1 MAAERF
7 TYPPLS
13 TSLTV
18 SNAAAAIEFYRQAFG
33 AVERYRLTD
42 PQTGKIGHAEL
53 EILGSLVMLADEYPQ
68 FNQAPTS
75 LCGTPVRLCLIVD
88 DVDAWIARAE
98 QCGATVVIP
107 ASDMFYGFRAGR
119 IRDPFGHEWMIQ
131 HEFEQVSPAEMQR
144 RWNEIVQTN

>member
-1 MAAERF
+1 MAADPF
-7 TYPPLS
+7 TYPPVAP
-13 TSLTV
+13 SLTV
-18 SNAAAAIEFYRQAFG
+18 HDAVAAIEFYRQAFG

-68 FNQAPTS
+68 FNQSPQTLGGTS
-75 LCGTPVRLCLIVD
+75 IRLALMVD

-98 QCGATVVIP
+98 RCGATVVIP

-119 IRDPFGHEWMIQ
+119 VRDPFGHEWMLQ
-131 HEFEQVSPAEMQR
+131 REFERVSPAEMQR
-144 RWNEIVQTN
+144 RWNEIQDG